1 MQNVVILAAI
11 LSIARVA
18 AAATVWI
25 DTDVAIGSPFRDV
38 DDGYALVLA
47 FHSPEIHIAGISA
60 TYGNAPVGHTKR
72 VAAELVRRFGA
83 SAKLGSGRV
92 FAGAA
97 SARDLGRST
106 DATEALSKVLEK
118 RSVTYVALGP
128 LTNLASFL
136 QLHPEQAR
144 RIERVIFIGGQVEGT
159 TLGFGPERT
168 FLIHDANVF
177 KDPVA
182 TAHILNSKIPRV
194 LVPIA
199 ASRSLLINEDDLRQ
213 LQQRGGAAEY
223 VARRSKVWLWFWT
236 RVVKEKGGPIF
247 DAFAVM
253 AAAKP
258 ELVGL
263 KKATA
268 KMDEA
273 GNLMVSGGLTTPGRG
288 VLVCTRSAPN
298 LKRVVLERLGK
309 Q

>member
-47 FHSPEIHIAGISA
+47 FQSPEIHIAGISA

-144 RIERVIFIGGQVEGT
+144 RIERVIFVGGQAEGT
-159 TLGFGPERT
+159 TLAFGAKGT
-168 FLIHDANVF
+168 FRIHDANVF

-182 TAHILNSKIPRV
+182 AQRVVESKIPLV
-194 LVPIA
+194 LVPVA
-199 ASRSLLINEDDLRQ
+199 ASRNLLINEDDMRQ
-213 LQQRGGAAEY
+213 LQPHGGGVSRASKQGLALVLDPRRQGKGRPDFRRVRGH
-223 VARRSKVWLWFWT
+223 
-236 RVVKEKGGPIF
+236 
-247 DAFAVM
+247 
-253 AAAKP
+253 
-258 ELVGL
+258 
-263 KKATA
+263 
-268 KMDEA
+268 
-273 GNLMVSGGLTTPGRG
+273 GRG
-288 VLVCTRSAPN
+288 EA
-298 LKRVVLERLGK
+298 
-309 Q
+309 